1 MTFLSISLPQ
11 GSGLNGK
18 WRGGNAFCEYVF
30 NVFLAYIQETI
41 VSLDIKH

>member
-18 WRGGNAFCEYVF
+18 WTGGNAHCEYDYI
-30 NVFLAYIQETI
+30 VFLGYIQVT
-41 VSLDIKH
+41 VMSLDIKQ